1 MASNTNYEFIGQ
13 RSVAEVKIEQQ
24 QELLQLYKTK
34 QAEWD
39 KAIQESKPLDI
50 KIGDAKADL
59 FKISQE
65 FNDAKKLLDAE
76 RDKLAKNKFYV
87 IPFEIELRY
96 TKAEKAKINQEGLL
110 KNLMGGVDV
119 GVEKNKAYYEKLKN
133 EAEEKLASMSN
144 TMKGSAAWVEAKN
157 LIQKYTNIL
166 KDWDTGKD
174 TSDKDSR
181 NKEAKLRREEDFCEG
196 DTSNKNRY

>member
-1 MASNTNYEFIGQ
+1 MSNNLWLVILIMSLLVKGG
-13 RSVAEVKIEQQ
+13 VAEVKIEQQ

-96 TKAEKAKINQEGLL
+96 TKAE
-110 KNLMGGVDV
+110 
-119 GVEKNKAYYEKLKN
+119 
-133 EAEEKLASMSN
+133 S
-144 TMKGSAAWVEAKN
+144 
-157 LIQKYTNIL
+157 
-166 KDWDTGKD
+166 
-174 TSDKDSR
+174 
-181 NKEAKLRREEDFCEG
+181 
-196 DTSNKNRY
+196 